1 MRSAFMKT
9 FNINLNEEHLG
20 VINAALAN
28 GPYGAVAPV
37 IAHINSEITRLYNDQ
52 YDKQREPKTVDH
64 HPV

>member
-1 MRSAFMKT
+1 MKT

-37 IAHINSEITRLYNDQ
+37 IAHIHSEITRLYNEQ
-52 YDKQREPKTVDH
+52 YDKQREPKQETLQR

>member
-1 MRSAFMKT
+1 MKT

-37 IAHINSEITRLYNDQ
+37 IAHINNEITRLYNEQ
-52 YDKQREPKTVDH
+52 YDKQRESKIAQPAH
-64 HPV
+64 HSV

>member
-1 MRSAFMKT
+1 MNTYSLNLTEDHLKIINSA
-9 FNINLNEEHLG
+9 L
-20 VINAALAN
+20 VN

-37 IAHINSEITRLYNDQ
+37 IAHINSEITRLYNEQ

>member
-1 MRSAFMKT
+1 MKT